1 MKMITKKTSDLSD
14 IDFNQGAV
22 ILINKP
28 VDWTSFKVVEKVRR
42 IIKAKKLVTQE
53 RLTQRLQDY

>member
-1 MKMITKKTSDLSD
+1 MITKKTSDLSD